1 MTAQEL
7 VKDAIKKAFNTLKKK
22 SAIYSNGKE
31 IPASA
36 NLNSY
41 TTPGVYYSPNGARSE
56 TISNTPVT
64 NSGYKLIVMQA
75 GYTGTSYMVQIAIIG
90 SAFSQTIYM
99 RNRTTSAWNAWRCLT
114 QGDMR
119 SAFIYASTYAELYSL
134 CTSMQTSR
142 SSTFS
147 LTATAANAI
156 SGNAIGATYNGIV
169 NKVNDTT
176 YDFIGASGAGGSI
189 WTIRA
194 TLAASGATVNNIYRT
209 VMPSTSLPLIK
220 KVMYTHKYSSL
231 AAGANLNITA
241 NDFGISV
248 PSGYSQIGISGMYT
262 GNSNVVVRSAVYATG
277 TNTVMSI
284 RNVSSSAA
292 SGTAGLGYIYI
303 RSEAVSG

>member
-36 NLNSY
+36 NLNNY
-41 TTPGVYYSPNGARSE
+41 TTVGVYYSPSAARSE
-56 TISNTPVT
+56 TLSNTPVT
-64 NSGYKLIVMQA
+64 NAGYKLIVAQT
-75 GYTGTSYMVQIAIIG
+75 GYTGTSYVVQIAILG
-90 SAFSQTIYM
+90 AASYQCIYM
-99 RNRTTSAWNAWRCLT
+99 RNRTASAWNDWRCLT

-156 SGNAIGATYNGIV
+156 SGNAIGATYKGIV

-194 TLAASGATVNNIYRT
+194 TLGTASATVSNIQRM
-209 VMPSTSLPLIK
+209 VVPSTSSPLIK
-220 KVMYTHKYSSL
+220 NVTYTHEYSV
-231 AAGANLNITA
+231 AANTTLNVTA
-241 NDFGISV
+241 NELGIST
-248 PSGYSQIGISGMYT
+248 PSGYSPIAMYY
-262 GNSNVVVRSAVYATG
+262 VATG
-277 TNTVMSI
+277 SADVVPRNINAGVTGTSVSLAL
-284 RNVSSSAA
+284 RNVSSATKT
-292 SGTAGLGYIYI
+292 GTCYLGITYM